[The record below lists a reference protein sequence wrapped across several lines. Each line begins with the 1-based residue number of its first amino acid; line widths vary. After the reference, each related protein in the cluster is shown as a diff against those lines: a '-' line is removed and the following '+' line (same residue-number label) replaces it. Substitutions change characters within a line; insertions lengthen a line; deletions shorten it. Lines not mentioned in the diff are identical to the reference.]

1 MRPTT
6 RPAAT
11 RPPFAGLRPA
21 SAALF
26 GVLGLAA
33 TLGAAAPE
41 TSGSASAD
49 SPVELAPLTV
59 GGDLDAAR
67 ELIAPSLGAVSYAIG
82 SSQIQAMG
90 QGEDAAFQQVLLQA
104 PGMVQEEFGEVHI
117 RGDHGDLQYRINGV
131 LLPEGLNGFGQ
142 EVDTRMIQSVSL
154 LTGTLPAQFGDRTA
168 GIIDITTKTGSQLGG
183 GEATLYGGS
192 YGTIDSSAEQG
203 GAGGRLE
210 YFAVVSDRRDD
221 LGIDNTTNS
230 PTPLHD
236 ETDQGKFFG
245 YGSYRIDETS
255 RLTLLL
261 SGSLAKFQ
269 IPDTPGLAPL
279 FQLAGNPPA
288 DSSTVDENQREQNDY
303 EVVSYQKSDR
313 DLSLQVSE
321 FARHT
326 DLDFTPDPVQ
336 DLLFG
341 GVASRVDNSDTVE
354 GIQADASV
362 STGES
367 HTVRAGLLGTVDS
380 ERLNTQ
386 TSVFPVDALGR
397 QDSDEPVDIADDS
410 GNRGTSAGLYAQDQW
425 NLSSRLTL
433 NTGVRCDEFDA
444 SFDRESQLS
453 PRFNLVWQIDGS
465 TTAHAGYARYF
476 MPPTLQYIQP
486 STIEKFEGTSNAPLN
501 GRDDP
506 QKVERDHYFDAGLS
520 RQIADG
526 WQVTADSFL
535 KLARNLLDDGQFGSA
550 VILNNF
556 NYTRGTIY
564 GTEFSTTYRKGRLSA
579 HGSYSFVQTSAQ
591 DIDSV
596 EFEFPADELAYIA
609 SHPIQLDHQ
618 GRFTGSGGFSYA
630 VSDATRIHSDFL
642 YGNGLRAGFA
652 NLQKLPAYGTV
663 NVGAEHVFRL
673 SRGPVRRLKLRI
685 DCLNILN
692 ANYEIRN
699 GSGLGIAAPAYG
711 PRRAFYGGISVDY

>member
-1 MRPTT
+1 
-6 RPAAT
+6 
-11 RPPFAGLRPA
+11 
-21 SAALF
+21 
-26 GVLGLAA
+26 
-33 TLGAAAPE
+33 
-41 TSGSASAD
+41 
-49 SPVELAPLTV
+49 
-59 GGDLDAAR
+59 
-67 ELIAPSLGAVSYAIG
+67 
-82 SSQIQAMG
+82 
-90 QGEDAAFQQVLLQA
+90 
-104 PGMVQEEFGEVHI
+104 
-117 RGDHGDLQYRINGV
+117 
-131 LLPEGLNGFGQ
+131 
-142 EVDTRMIQSVSL
+142 
-154 LTGTLPAQFGDRTA
+154 
-168 GIIDITTKTGSQLGG
+168 
-183 GEATLYGGS
+183 
-192 YGTIDSSAEQG
+192 
-203 GAGGRLE
+203 
-210 YFAVVSDRRDD
+210 
-221 LGIDNTTNS
+221 
-230 PTPLHD
+230 
-236 ETDQGKFFG
+236 
-245 YGSYRIDETS
+245 
-255 RLTLLL
+255 
-261 SGSLAKFQ
+261 
-269 IPDTPGLAPL
+269 
-279 FQLAGNPPA
+279 
-288 DSSTVDENQREQNDY
+288 
-303 EVVSYQKSDR
+303 
-313 DLSLQVSE
+313 
-321 FARHT
+321 
-326 DLDFTPDPVQ
+326 
-336 DLLFG
+336 
-341 GVASRVDNSDTVE
+341 
-354 GIQADASV
+354 
-362 STGES
+362 
-367 HTVRAGLLGTVDS
+367 
-380 ERLNTQ
+380 
-386 TSVFPVDALGR
+386 
-397 QDSDEPVDIADDS
+397 
-410 GNRGTSAGLYAQDQW
+410 
-425 NLSSRLTL
+425 
-433 NTGVRCDEFDA
+433 
-444 SFDRESQLS
+444 
-453 PRFNLVWQIDGS
+453 
-465 TTAHAGYARYF
+465 